1 MWYVEF
7 LRARKALGIYG
18 LFVLFLAL
26 VAIVTHIY
34 ETSHHHGEHFEAISV
49 EGYAYVAAAMVA
61 VFSTVLA
68 TSLAHHL
75 AGHLEI
81 AWTKPIARE
90 RLILETMIVDAV
102 TIAIAYVGTIFVAI
116 GLVSLFAGEIFVSV
130 TPLGLGRTAIELLF
144 IFAFYSVIQAVTSG
158 QRRMAATVA
167 GVAWPVLL
175 LLLAAPSMR
184 MPAPITRSIEL
195 LNYLNP
201 LALLA
206 VRTNDG
212 FGTNMLRMQIWG
224 VPALLD
230 ACALIALG
238 LAIAIVRWRQI
249 EV

>member
-7 LRARKALGIYG
+7 LRARKALGVYG
-18 LFVLFLAL
+18 LFLLFLAL
-26 VAIVTHIY
+26 VAIVTRIY
-34 ETSHHHGEHFEAISV
+34 ATFQHHGEHFEVISV

-90 RLILETMIVDAV
+90 RLIFETMIVDAV
-102 TIAIAYVGTIFVAI
+102 TIAIAYLGTILVAI
-116 GLVSLFAGEIFVSV
+116 GLVSVFAGKISVAV
-130 TPLGLGRTAIELLF
+130 TPIGLGRTASELLF
-144 IFAFYSVIQAVTSG
+144 IFAFYTVIQAVTSG

-175 LLLAAPSMR
+175 FFIAAPSMG
-184 MPAPITRSIEL
+184 MPAPITRFIEL

-212 FGTNMLRMQIWG
+212 IATNMLRMQIWG

-238 LAIAIVRWRQI
+238 LLVAIVRWKRI

>member
-1 MWYVEF
+1 
-7 LRARKALGIYG
+7 
-18 LFVLFLAL
+18 
-26 VAIVTHIY
+26 
-34 ETSHHHGEHFEAISV
+34 
-49 EGYAYVAAAMVA
+49 MVA

-90 RLILETMIVDAV
+90 RLILETMIVDAAA
-102 TIAIAYVGTIFVAI
+102 IAIAYFGTLLVMI
-116 GLVSLFAGEIFVSV
+116 GIVSLFAGKIPLPV
-130 TPLGLGRTAIELLF
+130 TSLGLRRTASELLF
-144 IFAFYSVIQAVTSG
+144 IFAFYTVIQAVTSG

-175 LLLAAPSMR
+175 FLIAAPSMG
-184 MPAPITRSIEL
+184 MPVPITRGIEL

-206 VRTNDG
+206 VNTNDG
-212 FGTNMLRMQIWG
+212 IATNMLRMQIWG
-224 VPALLD
+224 LPALLD
-230 ACALIALG
+230 ASALIALG
-238 LAIAIVRWRQI
+238 LLVTIVRWRRI